1 MKAFLLAA
9 GEGTRLKPLT
19 NTIPKCLVPV
29 RKEPLLAIWLDLCRL
44 SGIDEVLIN
53 LHAHA
58 DEVRRFLAS
67 RDFGIHINLFE
78 EHTLLGSAGTIAAN
92 RGWVESDELF
102 WILYAD
108 VLTNM
113 DLSKMLAFHRTKRAA
128 ATMAVHQVPD
138 PSQCGIALVDN
149 AHIVCGFVEK
159 PQQPPGNLAFTG
171 VMIATPRLL
180 DVIPSNLPADLGF
193 NVFPKLLGAMAAY
206 EISEYL
212 IDIGTMAKYDKAQSE
227 WPGSRAFDARRP
239 RPKVHDM
246 LGPGPANVAVTT

>member
-53 LHAHA
+53 LHTHA
-58 DEVRRFLAS
+58 DQVRRFLAS
-67 RDFGIHINLFE
+67 RDFGIRISVFE
-78 EHTLLGSAGTIAAN
+78 ERVLLGSAGTIAAN
-92 RGWVESDELF
+92 RAWVAADELF

-113 DLSKMLAFHRTKRAA
+113 DLSAMLAFHHTKRAA
-128 ATMAVHQVPD
+128 ATMAVHQVSN

-149 AHIVCGFVEK
+149 AHIVCDFVEK
-159 PQQPPGNLAFTG
+159 PEQSPGNLAFTG

-180 DVIPSNLPADLGF
+180 DVIPSSIPADLGF
-193 NVFPKLLGAMAAY
+193 DVFPKLIGAMAAY
-206 EISEYL
+206 EVREYL
-212 IDIGTMAKYDKAQSE
+212 IDIGTMAKYDKAQSD
-227 WPGSRAFDARRP
+227 WPGSRA
-239 RPKVHDM
+239 
-246 LGPGPANVAVTT
+246 